1 MIYTKTAN
9 KITGHALGAAWLG
22 EGLIG
27 GGVLVHVGPGGR
39 RPNLAAASA
48 SAAPDGRAGNH
59 EPRGRQEAAAE
70 LRAPPRLPAVR
81 CAPGERDRRN
91 RGRWRGRSA

>member
-48 SAAPDGRAGNH
+48 SAAPDGTDLITVGM
-59 EPRGRQEAAAE
+59 PGR
-70 LRAPPRLPAVR
+70 
-81 CAPGERDRRN
+81 
-91 RGRWRGRSA
+91 